1 MEDKVRSWQLVEHFL
16 DASVSPERVD
26 ELIAAWDAQMERAGM
41 SQPRLAEFAGPAF
54 AHQIA
59 GVLQILEQL
68 QAAELRRAN
77 DLLSSMLGAALVL
90 MGDGTVVAS
99 NDAAAGLFG

>member
-41 SQPRLAEFAGPAF
+41 SQPRLAEFARVEGR
-54 AHQIA
+54 A
-59 GVLQILEQL
+59 GDMACRPRREEGAASEARERAQGG
-68 QAAELRRAN
+68 AAEACERGSDHRAP
-77 DLLSSMLGAALVL
+77 S
-90 MGDGTVVAS
+90 T
-99 NDAAAGLFG
+99 

>member
-54 AHQIA
+54 AH
-59 GVLQILEQL
+59 
-68 QAAELRRAN
+68 
-77 DLLSSMLGAALVL
+77 
-90 MGDGTVVAS
+90 
-99 NDAAAGLFG
+99 